1 MKLREVGQASPDAGQ
16 ASGDAE
22 KVDFQLLFQDL
33 MAMTTALECTET
45 KAAQERAKCK
55 RLRLALAEVQED
67 ADAMTRRLHVLF
79 GVASRAQTDGR
90 AVDSTFLVGALWQ
103 VLQDSLEVRAKRRR

>member
-1 MKLREVGQASPDAGQ
+1 MKLREIGQAGGDAGQ

-22 KVDFQLLFQDL
+22 KVDFQLLFQDF
-33 MAMTTALECTET
+33 MTATTALETAEV

-55 RLRLALAEVQED
+55 RLRLALASVQEES
-67 ADAMTRRLHVLF
+67 DAMTRRLHVLL
-79 GVASRAQTDGR
+79 GVASRAQNDGR

-103 VLQDSLEVRAKRRR
+103 IVGDRK

>member
-1 MKLREVGQASPDAGQ
+1 MKLREVGQAKDDVGQ

-33 MAMTTALECTET
+33 MTMTTALECAET
-45 KAAQERAKCK
+45 NAARERAKTK
-55 RLRLALAEVQED
+55 RLRLALTAAQEESD
-67 ADAMTRRLHVLF
+67 FMTRRLHVLL
-79 GVASRAQTDGR
+79 GVASRAQNDGH

-103 VLQDSLEVRAKRRR
+103 ITGDRK